1 MKYLLVLCALCFGIA
16 MAGTAYADDMSNFKL
31 KDLDGKS
38 HTLEAL
44 LDDCKVLVIDFWG
57 VGCKPCNELL
67 PFLADYYDEYKD
79 QGLSVVIISSDAAQF
94 QSQVEQFFGAKD
106 FSFLILRDPDKQVAK
121 DNDAEVPPLTL
132 VLTSDGNI
140 VMRHQG
146 YKKGQEKEIEKVI
159 KDNLADKS

>member
-1 MKYLLVLCALCFGIA
+1 MKYLVALCALCFTLALSGV
-16 MAGTAYADDMSNFKL
+16 AYAADVSDFKL

-44 LDDCKVLVIDFWG
+44 LDDCTVLVIDFWG

-67 PFLADYYDEYKD
+67 PHLEDYYNEYKD
-79 QGLSVVIISSDAAQF
+79 QGLNVVIISSDAAQY
-94 QSQVEQFFGAKD
+94 QSQVQQFFDTKD
-106 FSFLILRDPDKQVAK
+106 FPFLVLRDPEKQVVK
-121 DNDAEVPPLTL
+121 DNDAEVPPVTL
-132 VLTSDGNI
+132 VITSDGTL

-159 KDNLADKS
+159 KEHLKEK